1 MVSLQIFMM
10 GLVAVSVLTT
20 LTTQAI
26 KKLVRE
32 CGGKIHSNILASVV
46 SIILAAAIGVAYALT
61 REIDF
66 SIQYLICV
74 IALAFLGWLCGMNGY
89 DKVKQAIKQIIS
101 GGDIDK
107 MEDKDGESNNDSE

>member
-26 KKLVRE
+26 KKLARE
-32 CGGKIHSNILASVV
+32 CGGKISSNILASIVSVV
-46 SIILAAAIGVAYALT
+46 IAVLLGVAYAVT
-61 REIDF
+61 REIDVNV
-66 SIQYLICV
+66 QYVICV

-89 DKVKQAIKQIIS
+89 DKVKQAIKQIIA
-101 GGDIDK
+101 GGDLDK
-107 MEDKDGESNNDSE
+107 ENEDVKSDNDKQ

>member
-46 SIILAAAIGVAYALT
+46 SIVLAAAIGVAYALT

-107 MEDKDGESNNDSE
+107 EIKDGKSDNDSE